1 VRASRLAKRF
11 YSACINIELL
21 TSRCFNGETS
31 RVSQSPMFRRAAI
44 PVVGLFVF
52 ATGLGGLAGCEKSK
66 PAAVAPAANFGGT
79 DLAWIEITIAMDEQV
94 QPLLALVPQKS
105 KDART
110 QALARTVQAFTGTE
124 LTELRALHDEAGLP
138 AQNPHEGMPMPGL
151 VSADTVQKASA
162 LSGTAFDKLVREQIA
177 AHLKQGQSLAESE
190 EKAGTEQRTRA
201 LASDVI
207 HTRTEALG
215 SL

>member
-1 VRASRLAKRF
+1 MT
-11 YSACINIELL
+11 YINIGSL
-21 TSRCFNGETS
+21 TWQCLSGETS
-31 RVSQSPMFRRAAI
+31 HVSQRRKFRRAAI
-44 PVVGLFVF
+44 PIAGLIAFSS
-52 ATGLGGLAGCEKSK
+52 TLAGVAGCGISY
-66 PAAVAPAANFGGT
+66 PPAVAPTADFGGT

-94 QPLLALVPQKS
+94 EPLLALVPRQS
-105 KDART
+105 GDAGT
-110 QALARTVQAFTGTE
+110 QALAQTVQAFTGKE

-151 VSADTVQKASA
+151 VSADTVKKASA

-177 AHLKQGQSLAESE
+177 AHLKQGQNLAESE

-201 LASDVI
+201 LATDVI